1 MRSTSVKSQT
11 FVVNIMM
18 STHKSHRRQF
28 LKETGSVAIG
38 FAGLHRFFTS
48 AASAQPYQ
56 NQIDHLG
63 KLLPD
68 PQRIMDLPD
77 GFTYKVLS
85 STGDMMSDGLKT
97 PGSPDGMGAFAG
109 ENGEVII
116 VRNHELE
123 DQKTF
128 DGAFGITNE
137 LLDKVDPKKMYD
149 SGKGI
154 QPQLGGTSTIVYD
167 PENREVIRSF
177 MSLAGTSRNCAGGPT
192 PWGSWITC
200 EETVFRPKSKK
211 EVEDETKAEE
221 KKAKKEAEKTEEERA
236 REKADRDAYLAKLSP
251 KRRKQTLQDEVEK
264 EQQKKQLKDQDYF
277 EQWHGYNFEVPA
289 SSEMKLVDPVPLKE
303 MGRFNHE
310 AVAVDPASG
319 VVYQTE
325 DRDDSLITR
334 YVPKSPG
341 NLSAG
346 GKLQAL
352 VIKGN
357 ESCDT
362 RNWPGTGE
370 PIFPIG
376 EAVDIEWMDLEDI
389 DSPKDD
395 LRKRGYDQ
403 GAAIFARGEGMWYG
417 NGKIYFACTSGG
429 IAQSGQVFIYQPSTA
444 EGTPEEANKPG
455 KLTLYL
461 EPNNTQLLQYGDNLT
476 IAPWGDIV
484 LCEDG
489 VADQYLRGITP
500 DGKIYTLGR
509 SGYEGNVELC
519 GACFAPNHDT
529 LFVNI
534 QRPGITL
541 AITGPWKKLSEN
553 ATA

>member
-1 MRSTSVKSQT
+1 
-11 FVVNIMM
+11 M
-18 STHKSHRRQF
+18 SIQKTHRRQF
-28 LKETGSVAIG
+28 LKGSGSVAIG
-38 FAGLHRFFTS
+38 FAGLHRLLS
-48 AASAQPYQ
+48 LDAVAQPYQ
-56 NQIDHLG
+56 NQVTQLG
-63 KLLPD
+63 KLVTD
-68 PQRIMDLPD
+68 PHRIMDLPE

-97 PGSPDGMGAFAG
+97 PGSPDGMGAFAS
-109 ENGEVII
+109 ENGEVIL

-128 DGAFGITNE
+128 EGAYGLTNE
-137 LLDKVDPKKMYD
+137 LLHKVDPKKMYD

-154 QPQLGGTSTIVYD
+154 QPQLGGTSNIVYD
-167 PENREVIRSF
+167 PEKREVVRSF
-177 MSLAGTSRNCAGGPT
+177 MSLAGTCRNCAGGPT

-200 EETVFRPKSKK
+200 EETVFRPKSAK
-211 EVEDETKAEE
+211 EVEDAKKAEE
-221 KKAKKEAEKTEEERA
+221 KKAKKEAEKTDE
-236 REKADRDAYLAKLSP
+236 EKAKEKAEREAYLAKLSP
-251 KRRKQTLQDEVEK
+251 KRRKQVLQDEKEK
-264 EQQKKQLKDQDYF
+264 EQRKQQLKDEDYF

-289 SSEMKLVDPVPLKE
+289 SSEMKLVDPIPLKE

-319 VVYQTE
+319 IVFQTE

-334 YVPKSPG
+334 YIPNSPG

-362 RNWPGTGE
+362 RNWPDTGE
-370 PIFPIG
+370 PVFPIG
-376 EAVDIEWMDLEDI
+376 EAVDVEWMDLEDI

-395 LRKRGYDQ
+395 LRKRAYDQ

-429 IAQSGQVFIYQPSTA
+429 LAKSGQVFIYEPSDV
-444 EGTPEEANKPG
+444 EGKPEEANKPG

-461 EPNNTQLLQYGDNLT
+461 EPNNTLLLQYGDNLT
-476 IAPWGDIV
+476 VAPWGDIV

-489 VADQYLRGITP
+489 ADDQYLRGVTP
-500 DGKIYTLGR
+500 EGKIYTLGR
-509 SGYEGNVELC
+509 SGYEGKSELAGC
-519 GACFAPNHDT
+519 CFAPNHET
-529 LFVNI
+529 LFVNL

-541 AITGPWKKLSEN
+541 AITGPWKKLSEE
-553 ATA
+553 ASS